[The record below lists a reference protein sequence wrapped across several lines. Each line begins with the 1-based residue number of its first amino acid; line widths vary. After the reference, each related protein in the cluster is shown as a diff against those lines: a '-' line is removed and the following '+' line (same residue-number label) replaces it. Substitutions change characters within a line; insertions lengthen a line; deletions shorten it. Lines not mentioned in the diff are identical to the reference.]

1 MPAPT
6 ALQRAPEKMA
16 DEVEKE
22 QSMTDLAPTEEEA
35 APVLDPTATLPST
48 STATEPTPAAE
59 DTEMAVDLESRPN
72 FGPAGEVPSA
82 FRRDSRQG
90 ENFTPLDP

>member
-6 ALQRAPEKMA
+6 ALQRAPEKIA
-16 DEVEKE
+16 EEEVKE
-22 QSMTDLAPTEEEA
+22 QSMTDLAPPEDEA
-35 APVLDPTATLPST
+35 APVLDPTARLPST
-48 STATEPTPAAE
+48 TASAKANSAAE

-90 ENFTPLDP
+90 ETISSPDI